1 MICGVPVMGC
11 SGLNREVAVN
21 CESRSSDQRGFSGWF
36 GRSWD
41 GSAPPVQALIVT
53 SGSGCWV

>member
-1 MICGVPVMGC
+1 MGC